1 MILVRNRTKFM
12 DLMVRA
18 LKRRSIPVVG
28 VDRMTLLDQ
37 IAVMDLIAFCRFLL
51 LPEDNLNLAALLKS
65 PLVGV
70 TEDELFAICI
80 DRESRTVWQRVQ
92 ELAGAM
98 PAARRARDL
107 LDPFLDRAGFAT
119 PYEQLSELLEGAG
132 GRRRL
137 YARLGDECGEAIDEF
152 LNLAL
157 AYEARH
163 APNLQDMLA
172 WMEQGELQVK
182 RDLDE
187 GAGRV
192 RIMTVHGAK
201 GLEAPVVF
209 LADQRR
215 RPQALSGLFWI
226 DLGNAQ
232 LPVWSPNKASDD
244 PVAAGARA
252 AALQRQLEEENRL
265 LYVALTRAEERLYL
279 TGWRGLQPI
288 NEPSWHDH
296 VREAAGKAQARTESR
311 PASLTGTEEGWE
323 GETLRVSAGAA
334 IVATEA
340 PPTAAAEIALP
351 AWLDAP
357 IPDLPDPPRPL
368 TPSRPS
374 EPDPATLSPLGA
386 DQGWRYQRGRVIH
399 HLLEMLPQLPPAAR
413 LGAAE
418 AFVARRSSAVPPA
431 ERDALARDV
440 TAMLDVPDFAA
451 VFGPDSR
458 AEVPVVATRRSPAG
472 RTEVVSGQIDRLVV
486 LPDEVW
492 VVDFKS
498 NRPAPM
504 QVLHV
509 SQQYVRQLSAY
520 RSALANLYGEKRIRC
535 FLLWTEG
542 PRLME
547 IPEDM
552 LNAHG

>member
-1 MILVRNRTKFM
+1 
-12 DLMVRA
+12 
-18 LKRRSIPVVG
+18 
-28 VDRMTLLDQ
+28 
-37 IAVMDLIAFCRFLL
+37 
-51 LPEDNLNLAALLKS
+51 
-65 PLVGV
+65 
-70 TEDELFAICI
+70 
-80 DRESRTVWQRVQ
+80 
-92 ELAGAM
+92 M
-98 PAARRARDL
+98 PAAQRARDL
-107 LDPFLDRAGFAT
+107 LEPFLNRAGFAT
-119 PYEQLSELLEGAG
+119 PYEQLSELLEAAG

-226 DLGNAQ
+226 DIGDAQ

-244 PVAAGARA
+244 PVAADARA
-252 AALQRQLEEENRL
+252 EAVRRQLEEENRL

-279 TGWRGLQPI
+279 CGWRGLQTI

-296 VREAAGKAQARTESR
+296 VREAAGKRPAKIEPR
-311 PASLTGTEEGWE
+311 PASLSGPEEGWE

-334 IVATEA
+334 MAASEA
-340 PPTAAAEIALP
+340 PPTTPSEIALP

-374 EPDPATLSPLGA
+374 EPDPATLSPLGE

-399 HLLEMLPQLPPAAR
+399 HLLEMLPQLPRAAR

-418 AFVARRSSAVPPA
+418 AYVARRSSAVPNA
-431 ERDALARDV
+431 ERTPIARDV
-440 TAMLDVPDFAA
+440 TALLDAPDFAA
-451 VFGPDSR
+451 IFGPASH
-458 AEVPVVATRRSPAG
+458 AEVPVVATRRGPNG

-486 LPDEVW
+486 LDGEVW

-509 SQQYVRQLSAY
+509 SQQYLRQLAAY
-520 RSALANLYGEKRIRC
+520 RSALASLYGDRKIRC

-552 LNAHG
+552 LIAHG